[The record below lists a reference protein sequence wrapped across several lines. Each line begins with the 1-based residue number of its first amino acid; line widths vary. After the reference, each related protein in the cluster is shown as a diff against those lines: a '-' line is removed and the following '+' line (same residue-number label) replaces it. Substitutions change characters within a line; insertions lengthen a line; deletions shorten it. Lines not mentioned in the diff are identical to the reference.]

1 MNREFRLFNCVLEN
15 FSIDKKYFKR
25 NKLIMEDMKEREK
38 KIEKKLEL
46 RDDNLMKMVREI
58 QDAKRTIVS
67 AQEEI
72 AAAKFKK
79 KSWWMFWK

>member
-1 MNREFRLFNCVLEN
+1 
-15 FSIDKKYFKR
+15 
-25 NKLIMEDMKEREK
+25 MKEREK

-58 QDAKRTIVS
+58 HDAKRTNVS

-72 AAAKFKK
+72 AAAKFKILEM
-79 KSWWMFWK
+79 SIIFYL

>member
-1 MNREFRLFNCVLEN
+1 MKDR
-15 FSIDKKYFKR
+15 
-25 NKLIMEDMKEREK
+25 KEREER
-38 KIEKKLEL
+38 IEKRLEL

-58 QDAKRTIVS
+58 QNAKRTIVS

-79 KSWWMFWK
+79 KSWWMFWKLVSFFN

>member
-1 MNREFRLFNCVLEN
+1 
-15 FSIDKKYFKR
+15 
-25 NKLIMEDMKEREK
+25 MEDMKEREK

-58 QDAKRTIVS
+58 QDTKRTNVS

-72 AAAKFKK
+72 AAAKFKILEM
-79 KSWWMFWK
+79 SIIFYL

>member
-1 MNREFRLFNCVLEN
+1 MFNCVLEN

-58 QDAKRTIVS
+58 HDAKRTNVS

-72 AAAKFKK
+72 AAAKFKILE
-79 KSWWMFWK
+79 MIIIFYL

>member
-1 MNREFRLFNCVLEN
+1 MFNCVLEN

-46 RDDNLMKMVREI
+46 RDDNLMKKMVREI
-58 QDAKRTIVS
+58 HDAKRTNVS

-72 AAAKFKK
+72 AAAKFKILEM
-79 KSWWMFWK
+79 SIIFYL

>member
-1 MNREFRLFNCVLEN
+1 
-15 FSIDKKYFKR
+15 
-25 NKLIMEDMKEREK
+25 MEDMKEREK

-72 AAAKFKK
+72 ATAKFKILE
-79 KSWWMFWK
+79 MIIIFYL

>member
-1 MNREFRLFNCVLEN
+1 
-15 FSIDKKYFKR
+15 
-25 NKLIMEDMKEREK
+25 MEDMKEREK

-58 QDAKRTIVS
+58 HDAKRTNVS

-72 AAAKFKK
+72 AAAKFKILEM
-79 KSWWMFWK
+79 SIIFYL

>member
-1 MNREFRLFNCVLEN
+1 
-15 FSIDKKYFKR
+15 
-25 NKLIMEDMKEREK
+25 MEDMKEREK

-58 QDAKRTIVS
+58 HDAKRTNVS

-72 AAAKFKK
+72 AAAKFKILE
-79 KSWWMFWK
+79 MIIIFYL